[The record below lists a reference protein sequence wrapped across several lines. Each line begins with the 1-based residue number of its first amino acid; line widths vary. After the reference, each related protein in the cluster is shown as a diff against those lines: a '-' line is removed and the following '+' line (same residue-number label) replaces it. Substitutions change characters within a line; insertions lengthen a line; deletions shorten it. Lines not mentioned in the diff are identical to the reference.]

1 MNEFI
6 NCLQLS
12 MSSWPECLWELVDLG
27 FWRLGLVVVIGKSKI
42 NAFRVDFYVTPVLGE
57 YADKTASWELV
68 TLKKPLLEKYRRF
81 LYHSM
86 LNMRIAH
93 RSWGNTSSTDV
104 YVLTAPVSSFLRC
117 SFFRFQLS
125 QTHIICLL
133 ENSWRHHLNIHR
145 GRQRFA

>member
-6 NCLQLS
+6 NCLQLL

-93 RSWGNTSSTDV
+93 RS
-104 YVLTAPVSSFLRC
+104 
-117 SFFRFQLS
+117 
-125 QTHIICLL
+125 
-133 ENSWRHHLNIHR
+133 
-145 GRQRFA
+145 